1 LSADQFRPAAT
12 HAPVTVL
19 VVMAD
24 AGQVLLV
31 GKLLLHQSLNQLA
44 LLQSKLLQL
53 LSNPERDDEFRVIS
67 SGRWFKGVDI
77 QQSLM

>member
-1 LSADQFRPAAT
+1 LSADQFRLAAT

-19 VVMAD
+19 VAMLA
-24 AGQVLLV
+24 AGQVLLAV
-31 GKLLLHQSLNQLA
+31 KPQWLR
-44 LLQSKLLQL
+44 L
-53 LSNPERDDEFRVIS
+53 LSNPEQPCGFNIIS

>member
-1 LSADQFRPAAT
+1 MT

-19 VVMAD
+19 AVTAD
-24 AGQVLLV
+24 VELVLLV
-31 GKLLLHQSLNQLA
+31 VKPLSLQLLNQPL
-44 LLQSKLLQL
+44 LLQL
-53 LSNPERDDEFRVIS
+53 KPLQLSNSERADDLEMIS